1 MVAATRA
8 HVTPKAR
15 KGRFRGVAALA
26 KELGLTK
33 GHVWRVLAGE
43 RATGKAE
50 KIRAAYER
58 WLAAHPVL
66 PARHD

>member
-1 MVAATRA
+1 MVAATSS

-15 KGRFRGVAALA
+15 KGRFRGVSAVA

-33 GHVWRVLAGE
+33 GHVWRVLAGD
-43 RATGKAE
+43 RSTGTAE
-50 KIRAAYER
+50 KIRAAYAR

-66 PARHD
+66 EPRAD